1 MILNWLEIFGLV
13 SAPLGGVIGWF
24 VRDRKKEKQELKNT
38 SADFLTKV
46 EGIYSALVDDLKAD
60 RDALKEAN
68 QRQDE
73 QISKINEKLD
83 SLQNQFNDLNL
94 AYVKEVEKSQYWM
107 QKYDELDKKY
117 NDVMKKH
124 NQLEKDHEALKM
136 EFEEYKKK
144 HK

>member
-1 MILNWLEIFGLV
+1 MEWFLNNWLTVIGLV
-13 SAPLGGVIGWF
+13 GTPLAWFFGGKQA
-24 VRDRKKEKQELKNT
+24 KKAEVKNT

-60 RDALKEAN
+60 RDALKEVN
-68 QRQDE
+68 LRQDE
-73 QISKINEKLD
+73 QINKVNTKLD

-107 QKYDELDKKY
+107 QKYDDLDKKY
-117 NDVMKKH
+117 NDVISKH
-124 NQLEKDHEALKM
+124 NQLEKDHEALKK
-136 EFEEYKKK
+136 EFEAYKQK